1 MNRKPI
7 RLNFAYYFAGTL
19 LSAFLIAIILES
31 LSRTSL
37 FKALYFLWQEPLLFF
52 LNLSIILL
60 TLSVTLFTAK
70 RRFFFSIVAGA
81 WIILGIVNRIIQC
94 FRLTPISAM
103 DFYQVKEA
111 LRNLPMYMNTFNILL
126 LVVLVPVV
134 VFLIVILW
142 KKIKSQKRLV
152 AVPVS
157 LLVFSVLLLG
167 IITFTATRT
176 KVLQNEFDNLH
187 DAYFQYGFTYCF
199 TNSIFERGIDKPSD
213 YSAKRMEE
221 ITDELVNAADVL
233 YTGDKAQADNPN
245 IIMVQLESF
254 FDVNYLKHYTFS
266 ENPLPNF
273 TALKENYTSG
283 FLTVPVYG
291 AGTVNT
297 EFEVITGMSMEY
309 FGTGEYPYRT
319 ILKSETCESVPY
331 NLNREGYRSYVIHNN
346 SASFY
351 DRKDVFPRLGF
362 DNFDSIEFM
371 SGLSYNQLGWAKDSV
386 LTGEI
391 LKALKAEEGRNYIY
405 TISVQPHGIY
415 PDNKPEIP
423 YRIQVT
429 PESEA
434 PYPTAAYPSLEAY
447 VNSME
452 YYVNQLYETDQFVG
466 DLTKAL
472 MAYEEPTV
480 VVFYGDHLPPLSLEQ
495 KDITNDRHQ
504 TEYILWSNFKLD
516 KADKDLTA
524 YQLSAYVLDRLGMD
538 KGILTQFH
546 QKASAKE
553 DYKEELKLLQYDLL
567 YGKKYVFDK
576 SNPNEVKDMSMGI
589 TQPEITEVTRQG
601 DKLLITGSGFTE
613 SSAVVVNGKKYET
626 EYISDGKL
634 SISDK
639 LEEDCNIYIEQLAGS
654 KVALGKSKVF
664 RYFSVKE

>member
-1 MNRKPI
+1 MNIKSNRF
-7 RLNFAYYFAGTL
+7 NFVQYFAGTL
-19 LSAFLIAIILES
+19 LSAFILEIILES
-31 LSRTSL
+31 LSRSSL
-37 FKALYFLWQEPLLFF
+37 IKALYFLWQEPLLFF

-60 TLSVTLFTAK
+60 TLSITLFTAK

-81 WIILGIVNRIIQC
+81 WVIIGIVNRIIQC
-94 FRLTPISAM
+94 FRLTPVSAM

-111 LRNLPMYMNTFNILL
+111 LKNLPMYMNTINILL
-126 LVVLVPVV
+126 LAILVPA
-134 VFLIVILW
+134 VIALSVLLW
-142 KKIKSQKRLV
+142 KKIKSQKRLL
-152 AVPVS
+152 AVPIS
-157 LLVFSVLLLG
+157 LLAFSCILLG
-167 IITFTATRT
+167 AITFTATRT
-176 KVLQNEFDNLH
+176 KVLQNEFDNLR
-187 DAYFQYGFTYCF
+187 DAYFQYGFAYCF

-213 YSAKRMEE
+213 YSAKRMGEV
-221 ITDELVNAADVL
+221 TDKLENTADVL
-233 YTGDKAQADNPN
+233 YKGDKAQVDNPN

-254 FDVNYLKHYTFS
+254 FDVSYLKHYTFS

-319 ILKSETCESVPY
+319 ILKSKTCESVPY
-331 NLNREGYRSYVIHNN
+331 NLSREGYRSYVIHNN
-346 SASFY
+346 SATFY

-391 LKALKAEEGRNYIY
+391 LKALKAEEARNYIY

-415 PDNKPEIP
+415 PDNEPQVP
-423 YRIQVT
+423 YKIQVT

-434 PYPTAAYPSLEAY
+434 PYPTAAYSSLEAY

-452 YYVNQLYETDQFVG
+452 YYVNELKETDQFVG
-466 DLTKAL
+466 ELTKAL
-472 MAYEEPTV
+472 IDYEEPTV
-480 VVFYGDHLPPLSLEQ
+480 IVFYGDHLPPLSLEQ

-504 TEYILWSNFKLD
+504 TEYVLWSNFKLD
-516 KADKDLTA
+516 KEDKDLTA

-546 QKASAKE
+546 QRASANE

-601 DKLLITGSGFTE
+601 DKLLITGSGFTK
-613 SSAVVVNGKKYET
+613 SSAVVVNNKKYET
-626 EYISDGKL
+626 EYISDTKL
-634 SISDK
+634 SIQGI
-639 LEEDCNIYIEQLAGS
+639 LEEDCNIYVEQLAGS
-654 KVALGKSKVF
+654 KVTLGKSKAF
-664 RYFSVKE
+664 RYQSAKE

>member
-1 MNRKPI
+1 MNIKSNRF
-7 RLNFAYYFAGTL
+7 NFVHYFAGTL
-19 LSAFLIAIILES
+19 LSAFILEIILES
-31 LSRTSL
+31 LSRSSL
-37 FKALYFLWQEPLLFF
+37 IKALYFLWQEPLLFF

-60 TLSVTLFTAK
+60 TLSITLFTAK

-81 WIILGIVNRIIQC
+81 WIIMGIVNRIIQC
-94 FRLTPISAM
+94 FRLTPVSAM

-111 LRNLPMYMNTFNILL
+111 LKNLPMYMNTINILL
-126 LVVLVPVV
+126 LAILVPAVIA
-134 VFLIVILW
+134 LSVILW
-142 KKIKSQKRLV
+142 KKIKFQKRLL
-152 AVPVS
+152 AVPIS
-157 LLVFSVLLLG
+157 LLAFSCILLG
-167 IITFTATRT
+167 AITFTATRT
-176 KVLQNEFDNLH
+176 KVLQNEFDNLR
-187 DAYFQYGFTYCF
+187 DAYFQYGFAYCF

-213 YSAKRMEE
+213 YSAKRMGEV
-221 ITDELVNAADVL
+221 TDKLENAADVL
-233 YTGDKAQADNPN
+233 YKGDEAQVENPN

-319 ILKSETCESVPY
+319 ILKSKTCESVPY

-346 SASFY
+346 SATFY

-391 LKALKAEEGRNYIY
+391 LKALKAEEARNYIY

-415 PDNKPEIP
+415 PDNEPQVP
-423 YRIQVT
+423 YKIQVT

-434 PYPTAAYPSLEAY
+434 PYSTAAYSSLEAY

-452 YYVNQLYETDQFVG
+452 YYANELKETDQFVG
-466 DLTKAL
+466 ELTKAL
-472 MAYEEPTV
+472 MDYEEPTV

-504 TEYILWSNFKLD
+504 TEYVLWSNFKLD

-538 KGILTQFH
+538 QGILTQFH
-546 QKASAKE
+546 QRASANE

-601 DKLLITGSGFTE
+601 DMLLITGSGFTE
-613 SSAVVVNGKKYET
+613 SSAVVVNNKKYET
-626 EYISDGKL
+626 EYISDTKL
-634 SISDK
+634 SIPDI
-639 LEEDCNIYIEQLAGS
+639 LEEDCNIYVEQLAGS

-664 RYFSVKE
+664 HYQSAKE